1 MGKMIFP
8 FFSVCKHHFYL
19 WVCFGG
25 GVFVSFL
32 WRAEIHVRWHLLPP
46 HFLIHSLCMGLTL
59 PDKTSCLANRSG
71 PPASLPSTRIELLC
85 WAFYSG
91 TRHLSSGLWLAWKSL
106 TELSPLINPAPSI
119 FFLLRSRLLVGEWT
133 QIPGC
138 VPFRG
143 FPWPAAP
150 TCNPT
155 ELRKLSNLLVSAA
168 YLSKIFLLVA

>member
-46 HFLIHSLCMGLTL
+46 HFLIHNLCMGLTL
-59 PDKTSCLANRSG
+59 PDKTGCLANRSD

-106 TELSPLINPAPSI
+106 TELSPLSTQLHPS
-119 FFLLRSRLLVGEWT
+119 FSYYAADCWLVNEHKFQAACLSGGSLGLLLPHVT
-133 QIPGC
+133 QQ
-138 VPFRG
+138 
-143 FPWPAAP
+143 
-150 TCNPT
+150 
-155 ELRKLSNLLVSAA
+155 S
-168 YLSKIFLLVA
+168 